1 MTGDRR
7 RRDAS
12 IDQYLMKECLF
23 IFYSIDY
30 SSTTIYLSARC
41 PVQAT
46 SFCYDHQ
53 IFGLCVRMRSLSR
66 AWTDT
71 VNSFARVRI
80 NEQLLSFRGTP
91 HAHVEHKLIF
101 LYDVIYV
108 YVYKLRLCKL
118 VSVCMMILNIQW
130 KCMKVYLVC
139 VHTYLWT
146 NLSLVCEHC
155 GKSYTVCI
163 RIWNW
168 FINCLFSNDKYYS
181 TLEFLCGSLDIYH
194 KHNCVQKINIFLT

>member
-1 MTGDRR
+1 MTGDR

-41 PVQAT
+41 PVQAN

-80 NEQLLSFRGTP
+80 NEQLLSSVALRMPMWNTSLF
-91 HAHVEHKLIF
+91 
-101 LYDVIYV
+101 V
-108 YVYKLRLCKL
+108 Y
-118 VSVCMMILNIQW
+118 MILFMCMYTSFDCANLWVFVWWYWIFSENVW
-130 KCMKVYLVC
+130 KF
-139 VHTYLWT
+139 T
-146 NLSLVCEHC
+146 
-155 GKSYTVCI
+155 
-163 RIWNW
+163 
-168 FINCLFSNDKYYS
+168 
-181 TLEFLCGSLDIYH
+181 
-194 KHNCVQKINIFLT
+194 

>member
-23 IFYSIDY
+23 TFYSIDY
-30 SSTTIYLSARC
+30 SSTTIYLSASC
-41 PVQAT
+41 PVQA
-46 SFCYDHQ
+46 SSCCYDHQ

-91 HAHVEHKLIF
+91 HAHVERKLIC
-101 LYDVIYV
+101 LYDLIYV
-108 YVYKLRLCKL
+108 YIYKLSTVQTCECLCEDIRY
-118 VSVCMMILNIQW
+118 SVKMYESLLI
-130 KCMKVYLVC
+130 VR
-139 VHTYLWT
+139 TYLFM
-146 NLSLVCEHC
+146 NE
-155 GKSYTVCI
+155 
-163 RIWNW
+163 
-168 FINCLFSNDKYYS
+168 FFSG
-181 TLEFLCGSLDIYH
+181 L
-194 KHNCVQKINIFLT
+194 